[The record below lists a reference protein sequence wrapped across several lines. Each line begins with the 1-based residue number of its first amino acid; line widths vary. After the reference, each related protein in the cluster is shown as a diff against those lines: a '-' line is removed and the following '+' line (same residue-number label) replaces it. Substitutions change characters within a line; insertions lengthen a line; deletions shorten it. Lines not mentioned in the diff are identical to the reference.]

1 MMQNQ
6 AQTETFYG
14 LGIVP
19 KILEVLAR
27 LKFTKPTPIQFK
39 AIPSAI
45 DRKDVIGVAQ
55 TGTGKTLAF
64 CVPMIQHL
72 IQKRGR
78 GLVLVPTRE
87 LAIQVNETFH
97 KVGVSMGIH
106 TAVLIGGASMY
117 HQIQSLRR
125 HPQVIIATPGRLID
139 HLERR
144 TVFLNNVDTLVLD
157 EADRMLDMGFAPQ
170 IETVLKT
177 VPKERQTM
185 LFSATMA
192 HEIMSIATRY
202 MKLPLRIEVAP
213 SGSVAERVTQ
223 EVFIVRRDAKDKL
236 LFKLLEQYKG
246 TVLIFSQTKIGARRI
261 SRFLRNM
268 NLSAA
273 EIHSDRTL
281 AQRREALE
289 GFKSGKYRILVA
301 TDIAARGIDVVGIEL
316 VVNYDIPEDPQN
328 YVHRIGRTARAG
340 QKGHAISLAT
350 PDQGDDVRSIEK
362 LIRGN
367 LPIAQHPEFPS
378 ESFYGAR
385 GPHAPGQR
393 PISQRGS
400 SWGSRRGGFARKR
413 SFYPRGR

>member
-144 TVFLNNVDTLVLD
+144 TVFL
-157 EADRMLDMGFAPQ
+157 
-170 IETVLKT
+170 
-177 VPKERQTM
+177 
-185 LFSATMA
+185 
-192 HEIMSIATRY
+192 
-202 MKLPLRIEVAP
+202 
-213 SGSVAERVTQ
+213 
-223 EVFIVRRDAKDKL
+223 
-236 LFKLLEQYKG
+236 
-246 TVLIFSQTKIGARRI
+246 
-261 SRFLRNM
+261 
-268 NLSAA
+268 
-273 EIHSDRTL
+273 
-281 AQRREALE
+281 
-289 GFKSGKYRILVA
+289 
-301 TDIAARGIDVVGIEL
+301 
-316 VVNYDIPEDPQN
+316 
-328 YVHRIGRTARAG
+328 
-340 QKGHAISLAT
+340 
-350 PDQGDDVRSIEK
+350 
-362 LIRGN
+362 
-367 LPIAQHPEFPS
+367 
-378 ESFYGAR
+378 
-385 GPHAPGQR
+385 
-393 PISQRGS
+393 
-400 SWGSRRGGFARKR
+400 
-413 SFYPRGR
+413 